1 MTDVLAGYVVPPGA
15 GLGGDPGMKA
25 SKHSTGGTL
34 SVFETTI
41 AAGPPLHVHD
51 HEDECFY
58 VLDGELSVRCGE
70 DILHAPA
77 GSFVFLPR
85 GRPHRFWATDRPAR
99 LLLITVPGG
108 IEDYFGQINKAAN
121 DEERH
126 RVGEQHGIRVAGE

>member
-1 MTDVLAGYVVPPGA
+1 
-15 GLGGDPGMKA
+15 
-25 SKHSTGGTL
+25 
-34 SVFETTI
+34 
-41 AAGPPLHVHD
+41 
-51 HEDECFY
+51 
-58 VLDGELSVRCGE
+58 
-70 DILHAPA
+70 
-77 GSFVFLPR
+77 VFLPR